1 MAATCSL
8 VSPCLLKHRSKSP
21 GRRRDVARKFWA
33 SVIPGYKQSCKLAIV
48 IDNRDGFM
56 DGWMDDL
63 RFYVLFNSISV
74 ISGRCLDDNER
85 LCAMELRLR
94 MRRFHLE

>member
-1 MAATCSL
+1 M
-8 VSPCLLKHRSKSP
+8 VFR
-21 GRRRDVARKFWA
+21 
-33 SVIPGYKQSCKLAIV
+33 
-48 IDNRDGFM
+48 
-56 DGWMDDL
+56 WMNDL

-94 MRRFHLE
+94 LVEKISLRVRIELGPLDQ

>member
-1 MAATCSL
+1 MESN
-8 VSPCLLKHRSKSP
+8 VSIFILAPISFEISSK
-21 GRRRDVARKFWA
+21 K
-33 SVIPGYKQSCKLAIV
+33 
-48 IDNRDGFM
+48 M

-94 MRRFHLE
+94 MRSFHLE